1 MGDKN
6 MVKCKVCNKDIAKG
20 VKKCPHCGK
29 DQRNFFMRHKIL
41 TGILVL
47 VLIAAIGEAIGGDDG
62 DSPKVVTKESEES
75 KKPEESKEK
84 VEEKAEQ
91 DSKETAEEAYQRI
104 LEEYTVKIKEATPGL
119 IEEYHD
125 EAKDNTDGLEGLAEL
140 SNKKVMVL
148 AEINNDGVGE
158 MAEVMLKKGS
168 GSYDEYEEWAE
179 QLMDVY
185 MDEGAKITEA
195 YMNSAK

>member
-1 MGDKN
+1 MSDKN

-47 VLIAAIGEAIGGDDG
+47 VLIAAIGGAIGGDDG
-62 DSPKVVTKESEES
+62 DSPKVATKEPVGLNEE
-75 KKPEESKEK
+75 